1 MAGAEKVGEQKT
13 SGLEDFEVKRLQSS
27 KRARVGAVVELSG
40 SVEILLCKTGER
52 CIVAGSCWP
61 SAAPRFRPPRSSRP
75 AGKPRPFFRSLKN
88 NTVRGL
94 TRGLRGIYSSLVH
107 LPDQL
112 EPALPVALKSDF
124 ETIRRD
130 KVYEGVAKQIERL
143 ILKKLQPGDKLPS
156 ERELAETLGV
166 SRSSIRDAIRS
177 LELMGMVEPRQGA
190 GTIVREISS
199 ESLVNPLANAIKRK
213 EDLIGE
219 LLDFRKMLE
228 PQLAARAAARISPDE
243 IGDIT
248 EILDRQEKKLR
259 AGESTIA
266 EDSEFHYAIAL
277 ASGNSV
283 VLKVLDTLMD
293 LLRDSRERSLQVE
306 GRPQKSLAGHRRIL
320 AALKRRDGDAAKI
333 AMRRHIE
340 NVEKIVLRITHHLER
355 G

>member
-1 MAGAEKVGEQKT
+1 
-13 SGLEDFEVKRLQSS
+13 LEHT
-27 KRARVGAVVELSG
+27 LS
-40 SVEILLCKTGER
+40 
-52 CIVAGSCWP
+52 
-61 SAAPRFRPPRSSRP
+61 
-75 AGKPRPFFRSLKN
+75 
-88 NTVRGL
+88 L
-94 TRGLRGIYSSLVH
+94 T
-107 LPDQL
+107 
-112 EPALPVALKSDF
+112 LKSTF
-124 ETIRRD
+124 ETVRRD

-143 ILKKLQPGDKLPS
+143 ILKRLQPGDKLPS
-156 ERELAETLGV
+156 ERELAETLRV

-213 EDLIGE
+213 EELIGE

-228 PQLAARAAARISPDE
+228 PQLAARAATRVSPNQISE
-243 IGDIT
+243 M
-248 EILDRQEKKLR
+248 EQILERQEQKLR
-259 AGESTIA
+259 DGESAIV

-306 GRPQKSLAGHRRIL
+306 GRPQKSLAAHHRIL
-320 AALKRRDGDAAKI
+320 AALKRHDGEAAKV

-340 NVEKIVLRITHHLER
+340 NVEKIVVGITHHAER
-355 G
+355 RA